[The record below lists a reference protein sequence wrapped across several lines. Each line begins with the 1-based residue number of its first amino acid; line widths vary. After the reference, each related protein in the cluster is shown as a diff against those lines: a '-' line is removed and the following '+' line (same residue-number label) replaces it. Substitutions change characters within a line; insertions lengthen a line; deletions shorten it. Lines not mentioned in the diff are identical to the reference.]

1 MIMKTKNERIE
12 DFLKGLEI
20 DNLEVMDYVNIDDI
34 DSSDAY
40 QSIYEMIDEK
50 GGFDV
55 EIIYYSNAIDYLLNN
70 DPSLHESLQLAAGF
84 GFELSKLNSEVLAS
98 LLASEKCRDD
108 FSALETDIEEF
119 FNELNEEDDE

>member
-1 MIMKTKNERIE
+1 MKTKNERIE

>member
-1 MIMKTKNERIE
+1 MKTKNERIE

-20 DNLEVMDYVNIDDI
+20 DNLYVMDYVNIDDI
-34 DSSDAY
+34 DFSDAY
-40 QSIYEMIDEK
+40 QSIYEMIDDN
-50 GGFDV
+50 GGFNV
-55 EIIYYSNAIDYLLNN
+55 EIIYYSNAIDYLSNN
-70 DPSLHESLQLAAGF
+70 DPSLHESLQLAADF

-119 FNELNEEDDE
+119 FNELNEDDE

>member
-40 QSIYEMIDEK
+40 LSIYNMIDDK

-55 EIIYYSNAIDYLLNN
+55 EIIYYSTAIDYLAEN
-70 DPSLHESLQLAAGF
+70 DPSLHESLRLAYEF

-98 LLASEKCRDD
+98 LLASEKCRND
-108 FSALETDIEEF
+108 FSALQTDIEEF
-119 FNELNEEDDE
+119 FNELCR

>member
-1 MIMKTKNERIE
+1 MRTKNERIE
-12 DFLKGLEI
+12 DFLNGLEI

-34 DSSDAY
+34 DFSNAY
-40 QSIYEMIDEK
+40 QSIYNMIDDN
-50 GGFDV
+50 GGFNV
-55 EIIYYSNAIDYLLNN
+55 EIIYYCNAIDYLSKN
-70 DPSLHESLQLAAGF
+70 DPSLHESLQLAADF
-84 GFELSKLNSEVLAS
+84 GFNLTDLSSEVLAS